1 MATNPI
7 QKKTRNSFLLGMLVM
22 FIIMGLVVALLAYM
36 LLNMKKAENERLAK
50 QKTVYVLG
58 SAVSSGNSI
67 DAGNLKKVNLD
78 STAVPQNA
86 ITLGDITEKTVA
98 KIDISAGEVVTSA
111 MVSEADDAVTDSLR
125 LQEYNMLSI
134 ASQIQTGD
142 FIDIRLRVPSGQD
155 YIIVSKKKVEIPTI
169 DGIDSVNTIWVKLT
183 EDETILM
190 SSAIVEAYQMEG
202 ALLYTTKYIE
212 PGLQQTATPTY
223 VPSASILNLITQNP
237 NVVSEAKTAIYNR
250 HQNDAAGIRNNIDS
264 NLSSID
270 STVRENNLNTKV
282 SNEAQTTQTQR
293 QAYLDALA
301 GN

>member
-50 QKTVYVLG
+50 QKSVYVLS

-67 DAGNLKKVNLD
+67 DAGNLKKVDLD

-86 ITLGDITEKTVA
+86 ITLGDITENTVA

-134 ASQIQTGD
+134 ASQIETGD

-202 ALLYTTKYIE
+202 ALLYTTKYVE

-223 VPSASILNLITQNP
+223 VPSAAILNLITQNP

-264 NLSSID
+264 NLSSVD

>member
-7 QKKTRNSFLLGMLVM
+7 QKKTRNSFLLGMIIM

-111 MVSEADDAVTDSLR
+111 MVSEADDTVTDSLR

-169 DGIDSVNTIWVKLT
+169 DGVESANTIRVKMAEEEILT
-183 EDETILM
+183 M
-190 SSAIVEAYQMEG
+190 SSAIVEAYWATG
-202 ALLYTTKYIE
+202 SVLYATTYAE
-212 PGLQQTATPTY
+212 PGIQEQATPTY
-223 VPSASILNLITQNP
+223 LASDKVIELMNNDPNIETVAKNALFTRYNSTASSVRGNITSILNSYSADGNT
-237 NVVSEAKTAIYNR
+237 NVQSGVKDEIER
-250 HQNDAAGIRNNIDS
+250 
-264 NLSSID
+264 
-270 STVRENNLNTKV
+270 
-282 SNEAQTTQTQR
+282 AQEQR
-293 QAYLDALA
+293 QSYLESLA